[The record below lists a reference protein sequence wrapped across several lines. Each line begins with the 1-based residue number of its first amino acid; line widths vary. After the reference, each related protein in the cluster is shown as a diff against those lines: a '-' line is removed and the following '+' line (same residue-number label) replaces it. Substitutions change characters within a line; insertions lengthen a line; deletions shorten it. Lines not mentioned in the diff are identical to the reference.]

1 MYGQAGAHPAVE
13 SRVLCIGLAT
23 LLMALFLSLGP
34 MTIERSYTIY
44 SLAEMRDSSQEVYS
58 AQEMKGRFIDGFIEG
73 ANENQKRIDEQVSVG
88 NLEPVDGGYKITS
101 KGKRLIDMM
110 RLVEAV
116 FPVPDKTCIYPNG
129 N

>member
-1 MYGQAGAHPAVE
+1 
-13 SRVLCIGLAT
+13 
-23 LLMALFLSLGP
+23 MALFLSLGP

-116 FPVPDKTCIYPNG
+116 FPAPDKTCIYPNG